1 MSVEYFFFFINVLL
15 PTLSCP
21 FFFLQKR
28 RSNRQV
34 KRKKYAEELEAR
46 LSDDE
51 VKVIVKTKKT
61 NTAAS
66 KQPALQLFVVSSS
79 ANSSVVAQKGQF
91 AFILVCFFWENQRAK
106 RLKPHR
112 VHCIAFKS
120 QFYKVS
126 GSSQTTGHAKDCF
139 FLFFFLAIM
148 HINYRGELIY
158 ALGKTKSTFWRGTT
172 ALHVK
177 WRTAQ
182 LVLFTTAPWR
192 ASQDPCSMPVH
203 SGKMHI
209 RCPLLINEMQQQR
222 N

>member
-1 MSVEYFFFFINVLL
+1 MCFFQPCLA
-15 PTLSCP
+15 

-79 ANSSVVAQKGQF
+79 ANSSVVAQEASLHLF
-91 AFILVCFFWENQRAK
+91 LFFWGENQWAK
-106 RLKPHR
+106 RLKPNH
-112 VHCIAFKS
+112 VQCIAFKS
-120 QFYKVS
+120 QFYKVF
-126 GSSQTTGHAKDCF
+126 GSSQTTDHAKDF
-139 FLFFFLAIM
+139 YFFFLAIM
-148 HINYRGELIY
+148 HINYCGELIY

-182 LVLFTTAPWR
+182 LVLFTTELWR
-192 ASQDPCSMPVH
+192 PSQDPCSMPVH

-209 RCPLLINEMQQQR
+209 RCPLLIN
-222 N
+222 

>member
-1 MSVEYFFFFINVLL
+1 MSVEYFFFINVLL

-21 FFFLQKR
+21 FFFFLQKR

-91 AFILVCFFWENQRAK
+91 AFVLVCFFWENQRAK

-126 GSSQTTGHAKDCF
+126 GSSQTTDHAKDCF
-139 FLFFFLAIM
+139 FFVFFSGNHAHKLSRRAHLCTGKNKK
-148 HINYRGELIY
+148 HILERNNSTTCEVKNSTACSVHHRAVTRKPGPLQY
-158 ALGKTKSTFWRGTT
+158 ACT
-172 ALHVK
+172 
-177 WRTAQ
+177 
-182 LVLFTTAPWR
+182 
-192 ASQDPCSMPVH
+192 
-203 SGKMHI
+203 
-209 RCPLLINEMQQQR
+209 
-222 N
+222 

>member
-1 MSVEYFFFFINVLL
+1 MSVEYFFFINVLL

-91 AFILVCFFWENQRAK
+91 AFILVCFF
-106 RLKPHR
+106 LGKPESKKIKATPCSLHR
-112 VHCIAFKS
+112 V
-120 QFYKVS
+120 
-126 GSSQTTGHAKDCF
+126 
-139 FLFFFLAIM
+139 
-148 HINYRGELIY
+148 
-158 ALGKTKSTFWRGTT
+158 
-172 ALHVK
+172 
-177 WRTAQ
+177 
-182 LVLFTTAPWR
+182 
-192 ASQDPCSMPVH
+192 
-203 SGKMHI
+203 
-209 RCPLLINEMQQQR
+209 
-222 N
+222 